1 MLHAN
6 RENAAVAKKV
16 KSEIEGEASKPQAGI
31 CGEHS
36 FS

>member
-16 KSEIEGEASKPQAGI
+16 KSEIGEASKPQAGM
-31 CGEHS
+31 CGEHT